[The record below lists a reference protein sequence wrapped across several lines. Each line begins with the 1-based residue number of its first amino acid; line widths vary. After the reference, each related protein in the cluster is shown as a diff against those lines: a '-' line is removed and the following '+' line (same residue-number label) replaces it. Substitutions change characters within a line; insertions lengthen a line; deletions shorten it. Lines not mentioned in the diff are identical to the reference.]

1 MQTAENQDHEVQAVD
16 DKGMPVRRRLASYE
30 AARSLFTKLK
40 DEDGQGDAKRRAKL
54 QNMINGNPPYNPKDL
69 KSKGLSHMCNV
80 NFMAM
85 RSNLDERAAAAHE
98 LFVEV
103 PTLVELKPKST
114 LQQNPEVYHWCS
126 VVSEEFS
133 EMVMDWDGFLPAM
146 DQAVR
151 ESDAFGVGFVLF
163 PDRWD
168 WRFVPGRRSRLLTS
182 PRARVELDSNDII
195 LVRDEMSVGEVCKK
209 IADEETAAKAGW
221 DIHNTRTLL
230 TAIFRKGTKAGE
242 TTYQASTWES
252 FAHMIRNNDPYY
264 QQKEIE
270 MVRIVHLF
278 IKEVDGEQKVSHYI
292 MPEGNDCQGYLFE
305 EHDAYDRMSEALW
318 WLPYNYGDG
327 YFRSVR
333 GVASLMAPHDDLS
346 NRFLNS
352 VFDLGFLSSKL
363 ILQPR
368 NPGDLGKLAFTTFGQ
383 YAVLPHNLE
392 AIQTSF
398 RPQIGPLIELR
409 NVSEKVMQNNTG
421 LYKRHNESFER
432 EAQKTARQVMEETSK
447 EARYEKA
454 AVAHRYTLL
463 DKLYREV
470 FRRVFAAMEA
480 SGDISY
486 PGYESARAFF
496 KRCEDRGVER
506 KFLKEILEKVR
517 VSATRALGLGS
528 PGVKFDITNQLLNA
542 SNMMDEAGKREA
554 LRSWVAARVGYRNA
568 DKYALRVDR
577 DTVAS
582 DATSLSI
589 LEWNDITEGHQV
601 IVGSDQLHKAHV
613 LVFMQKIAE
622 LIQMHEQQQIEDYMQ
637 AFRTMQLA
645 LQHIGEHTQHMAQDP
660 RYQDF
665 VKQVQEFFKVAQQAL
680 QAFEQLAKRQMQ
692 MMQQQQAAQQQQLAD
707 ADQIKRDREIELKI
721 FEAQQRFELDRMTK
735 DSMNKMRE
743 LKANEQIATKRNQTA
758 ANMQLQAE
766 KQAVELELARQKAD
780 TERQIKMSRV

>member
-1 MQTAENQDHEVQAVD
+1 MQTTENQEHEMQAVD
-16 DKGMPVRRRLASYE
+16 EKGMPVRRRLASYE
-30 AARSLFTKLK
+30 AARSLFTKLR
-40 DEDGQGDAKRRAKL
+40 DEDEQGDAKRRAKL
-54 QNMINGNPPYNPKDL
+54 QNMINGNPPFNPKDL

-85 RSNLDERAAAAHE
+85 RSNLDSRAAAAHE

-126 VVSEEFS
+126 IVSEEFS

-221 DIHNTRTLL
+221 DITNTRKLL
-230 TAIFRKGTKAGE
+230 TAIFRQGTKAGE

-252 FAHMIRNNDPYY
+252 IAHMIRNNDPYY

-292 MPEGNDCQGYLFE
+292 MSEGNDCMGYIFE
-305 EHDAYDRMSEALW
+305 EYDAYDKMSQALW

-346 NRFLNS
+346 NRFLCE
-352 VFDLGFLSSKL
+352 VFNLGFLSSKL
-363 ILQPR
+363 LLQPATQ
-368 NPGDLGKLAFTTFGQ
+368 GDLGKLAFTQFGP
-383 YAVLPHNLE
+383 YAILPPGLN
-392 AIQTSF
+392 AVQTSF
-398 RPQIGPLIELR
+398 RPQIAPLIELR

-421 LYKRHNESFER
+421 LYKQHNESFER
-432 EAQKTARQVMEETSK
+432 EAQKTARQVIEETSK

-480 SGDISY
+480 SSDINY
-486 PGYESARAFF
+486 PGYDAARAFF
-496 KRCEDRGVER
+496 KRCEDRGVDK
-506 KFLKEILEKVR
+506 KFLKDILDKVR
-517 VSATRALGLGS
+517 ISATRALGLGS
-528 PGVKFDITNQLLNA
+528 PGVKFDITNQLLQA
-542 SNMMDEAGKREA
+542 SNMMDESGKREA

-568 DKYALRVDR
+568 DKYVMRVDR

-582 DATSLSI
+582 DAMSVSI
-589 LEWNDITEGHQV
+589 LEWNDISEGHQV
-601 IVGSDQLHKAHV
+601 IAGSDQMHKAHAI
-613 LVFMQKIAE
+613 VFMQKIAE
-622 LIQMHEQQQIEDYMQ
+622 LIQAHEQQQIQDYAT
-637 AFRTMQLA
+637 AFRTMQLG
-645 LQHIGEHTQHMAQDP
+645 LQHLGEHTQFMAQDP

-665 VKQVQEFFKVAQQAL
+665 VKQVTEFFKVAQQAMGT
-680 QAFEQLAKRQMQ
+680 FEQLAKRQMQ
-692 MMQQQQAAQQQQLAD
+692 MMQQQQEAQQQQLAN
-707 ADQIKRDREIELKI
+707 AEQIQRDREIELKM

-735 DSMNKMRE
+735 ESMNAMRE
-743 LKANEQIATKRNQTA
+743 RKADEQIAIGRQKASESVR
-758 ANMQLQAE
+758 LQAE
-766 KQAVELELARQKAD
+766 KQAAELEIARQKAD
-780 TERQIKMSRV
+780 VERQIKASRG